1 MHTSNPPVTRRVN
14 SAAHDD
20 GAVYI
25 GLADGIFLML
35 ALWLCLAS
43 LTAPRP
49 PRTTEGQSSV
59 TIKSGAEQPGGKPS
73 RSDGA
78 EVRPVTHVLEGRLL
92 AAGSLSSDGALVVEV
107 PYDIFQTLQQAS
119 SVKVI
124 SHKQ

>member
-1 MHTSNPPVTRRVN
+1 MRRVS

-25 GLADGIFLML
+25 GIADGIFLML

-43 LTAPRP
+43 LT
-49 PRTTEGQSSV
+49 TTQPSRASEGQNSV
-59 TIKSGAEQPGGKPS
+59 TIKSGAEQPDGKPTK
-73 RSDGA
+73 SDGPEA
-78 EVRPVTHVLEGRLL
+78 RPVTHILKGNLS
-92 AAGSLSSDGALVVEV
+92 AAASPSADGSLIVEV